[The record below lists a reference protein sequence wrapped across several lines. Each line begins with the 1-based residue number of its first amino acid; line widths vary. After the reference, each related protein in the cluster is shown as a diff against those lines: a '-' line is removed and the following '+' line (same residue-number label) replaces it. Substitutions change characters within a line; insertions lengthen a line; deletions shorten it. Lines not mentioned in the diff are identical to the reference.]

1 MSQPYVHGITDTLT
15 HDIASS
21 LTAGHTAADGT
32 RSASRWSVL
41 TAGSRATS
49 R

>member
-1 MSQPYVHGITDTLT
+1 MMSQPYVHGITETLT

-21 LTAGHTAADGT
+21 LTAGRT